1 MAIELNSEIKLKDVK
16 ELIPYAR
23 NSRTHDQAQVD
34 QICASIKEF
43 GFTNPI
49 LIDKDNSIIAGH
61 GRLLAS
67 QKLGLK
73 KVPTINLGYLSEN
86 QKKAYVIA
94 DNKLSLNAGWDMD
107 LLKLE
112 LEDLKEADIDL
123 ELTGFDNDELNSI
136 LAEITE
142 GNKDPDEVPETPVD
156 PVSKLGDLW
165 GLGNHRLLNGDSTQI
180 DDLDKLMNGNK
191 IDMVFTDPPYNVNYG
206 NWEGNEKNGFRFKK
220 RPIENDNMSDDE
232 FIEFIGNFVGNTR
245 TYVNPGSPFYICYG
259 EKRALTFLKAF
270 EEVGLHKS
278 SNLIW
283 VKQNLVLGRS
293 DYHYQHEP
301 IFYGWFEDGKHKFYG
316 DRKQVSTWHF
326 DRPMASKL
334 HPTMKPVELI
344 EKALENS
351 SKPKDIVYEAFSGSG
366 STIIACTKLDRCC
379 YAIELDPK
387 YVDVAIERWQE
398 FTGKEAYLISEDS
411 RTKYNDLKEDKK

>member
-1 MAIELNSEIKLKDVK
+1 MVIR
-16 ELIPYAR
+16 LIWC
-23 NSRTHDQAQVD
+23 S
-34 QICASIKEF
+34 
-43 GFTNPI
+43 
-49 LIDKDNSIIAGH
+49 
-61 GRLLAS
+61 
-67 QKLGLK
+67 
-73 KVPTINLGYLSEN
+73 
-86 QKKAYVIA
+86 
-94 DNKLSLNAGWDMD
+94 
-107 LLKLE
+107 
-112 LEDLKEADIDL
+112 
-123 ELTGFDNDELNSI
+123 
-136 LAEITE
+136 
-142 GNKDPDEVPETPVD
+142 
-156 PVSKLGDLW
+156 
-165 GLGNHRLLNGDSTQI
+165 
-180 DDLDKLMNGNK
+180 
-191 IDMVFTDPPYNVNYG
+191 TDPPYNVNYG
-206 NWEGNEKNGFRFKK
+206 NWERNEKNGFRFKK

-344 EKALENS
+344 EKL
-351 SKPKDIVYEAFSGSG
+351 
-366 STIIACTKLDRCC
+366 
-379 YAIELDPK
+379 
-387 YVDVAIERWQE
+387 
-398 FTGKEAYLISEDS
+398 
-411 RTKYNDLKEDKK
+411 